1 MTSEVVVR
9 VSVSGDDAAM
19 TDLAALADAMP
30 FTRHV
35 GIELLEAGPDE
46 VRARL
51 AWAPERCTAGG
62 VMHGAALFALA
73 DTAGA
78 LVAFLNLPDG
88 AAGTTTISSSVH
100 FMRGLTTGHATA
112 VTTALHRGR
121 TTIVAQTDL
130 LDHDGRLLGRVTQ
143 TQAVLGA

>member
-1 MTSEVVVR
+1 
-9 VSVSGDDAAM
+9 M

-30 FTRHV
+30 FTKLV
-35 GIELLEAGPDE
+35 GIELLSATSEE

-78 LVAFLNLPDG
+78 LVAFLNLPEG
-88 AAGTTTISSSVH
+88 AVGTTTIASTVN
-100 FMRGLTTGHATA
+100 FLRGLSGGHATA
-112 VTTALHRGR
+112 FTTPLHTGR
-121 TTIVAQTDL
+121 TTVVAVTDL
-130 LDHDGRLLGRVTQ
+130 FDDDGKRLGRVTQ
-143 TQAVLGA
+143 TQAVLSA